1 MKRARRWILPS
12 LSHDGTLV
20 KFSEDVCSLA
30 SIARLLQRKGLL
42 NDQQATDFLR
52 PRLRQLSD
60 PFLLPNMRAAVDRI
74 LRAISKQERIVL
86 YGDYDVDGVTSLALL
101 NEMLVAY
108 GATPSLFLP
117 SRMEE
122 GYGLSAEG
130 IERCWQAHNPQ
141 LFIAVDCGTSS
152 CTEIAE
158 VRARGADVIVLDHH
172 EPKTALPD
180 CVALVNPKV
189 SGASAFGYLCSVGIV
204 FKLCHALLK
213 TRPLPD
219 FDLRRRLDLVALG
232 TVADIVPL
240 EAENRILVHH
250 GMREIA
256 SRRLLGISELLNVAA
271 IGSPI
276 LAEHIGFRLGP
287 RLNAAGRLTTAE
299 KALRLLLTRDTAEAS
314 ALAAELDG
322 QNRERQNVE
331 REIVLQAEAKIADG
345 SLGEAAAIVLGDR
358 SWHPGVLG
366 IVASRVARSYH
377 RPTIIVGFDEAGV
390 GKGSGRS
397 IPGLSLVATLGQCAD
412 HLEKFG
418 GHEMAAGLTIHEEK
432 FPEFAAAFQKACAA
446 ILSQEQLEPTL
457 HLDDELALND
467 LNWNLLR
474 WHELLQPFGQGNL
487 QPLFFARAVVPVA
500 PPQTLKEKHL
510 VLRLRQNGQFRR
522 AIFFGGAEQ
531 ALPKPP
537 WDVAFRINSDEYE
550 GEIRLQMQVEAIRS
564 AVPAE

>member
-550 GEIRLQMQVEAIRS
+550 GKIRLQMQVEAIRS

>member
-74 LRAISKQERIVL
+74 LRAISEQERIVL

-299 KALRLLLTRDTAEAS
+299 KALRLLLTRDAAEAS

-550 GEIRLQMQVEAIRS
+550 GKIRLQMQVEAIRS

>member
-1 MKRARRWILPS
+1 
-12 LSHDGTLV
+12 V

-74 LRAISKQERIVL
+74 LRAISEQERIVL